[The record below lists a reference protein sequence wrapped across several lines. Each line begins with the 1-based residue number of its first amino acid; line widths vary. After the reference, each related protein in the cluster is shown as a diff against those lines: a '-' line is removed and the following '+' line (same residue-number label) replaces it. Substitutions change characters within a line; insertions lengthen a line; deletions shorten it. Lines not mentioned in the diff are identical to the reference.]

1 MPFSHRSTP
10 DAPLNSYF
18 LTKGFTGSIPAGGH
32 WAPNSIVGVSAL
44 WKNAQKIAKKN
55 KASETINKSTPKFSP
70 FCTARVWFPKKVDLL
85 ITYYYLIWT
94 ISYLMGF
101 KINA

>member
-18 LTKGFTGSIPAGGH
+18 LTKGFTGSIPAVGH

-44 WKNAQKIAKKN
+44 WKNAKKIAKNN
-55 KASETINKSTPKFSP
+55 KASQTINKSTPKSSP

-85 ITYYYLIWT
+85 IT
-94 ISYLMGF
+94 
-101 KINA
+101 